1 MEELE
6 YKVIGFDGD
15 RVILGDRGGFA
26 KAYPLS
32 GFNFNPKIG
41 DIVEKYEGADY
52 VLLSR
57 KSDNVSGEYNS
68 YSYNRGTRYET
79 TDDSLNLEYLF
90 ENEKSRYDKQS
101 YTYRQPDGRKVRN
114 KWVSFGL
121 CRGLG
126 YLGVHKFYEGKIGA
140 GLLYMFTGGLFGFGW
155 LIDCIKYLTKP
166 TTYYYV
172 E

>member
-32 GFNFNPKIG
+32 CFNFNPKIG

-57 KSDNVSGEYNS
+57 KCERRVQFVFLQQGHTLRNHRRLAE
-68 YSYNRGTRYET
+68 
-79 TDDSLNLEYLF
+79 
-90 ENEKSRYDKQS
+90 SRI
-101 YTYRQPDGRKVRN
+101 P
-114 KWVSFGL
+114 
-121 CRGLG
+121 
-126 YLGVHKFYEGKIGA
+126 I
-140 GLLYMFTGGLFGFGW
+140 
-155 LIDCIKYLTKP
+155 
-166 TTYYYV
+166 
-172 E
+172 